1 MAQDQAKLKKRL
13 ELLLKLPEN
22 LTCADCGKRG
32 PRWASANLGVFFCI
46 ECSGIHRNLGVHIS
60 FVRSVN
66 LDSWTKAQVD
76 FLEEWGNG
84 RANEYYEANIPPH
97 VTKPRD
103 GDSVRV
109 LEKFIRDK
117 YEHKKYIS
125 KTIPPKRNIKLD
137 ELDDDN
143 KRRNNATTRSR
154 PSTSSNISSNNSIP
168 SNVTTGPVLTSVAQ
182 KRDIPISAPVVT
194 TNKSNSDSLLD
205 FLDEPVVSN
214 VNTTSN
220 QSNDIFSSFVSAPV
234 SAPVAPSIQQQ
245 HQHQQQHANQFTSNP
260 NAFPVSPNQGS
271 YNNQPNY
278 QSYNT
283 QATAPA
289 PPLAVHIPA
298 HHPPAQTKP
307 QVSTADIL
315 SLYSNPVQSQPPPNP
330 AYHGSTVPPIGYPGV
345 PIYSQPNNFS
355 QPNNYGQPQPYYT
368 ANYGQPNMPPP
379 PVPNQVPY
387 NQGYGNPN
395 QPPNVFNQFQQ
406 NTGPYGGYNQR

>member
-117 YEHKKYIS
+117 YEYKKYIA

-143 KRRNNATTRSR
+143 KRRNSATTRSR
-154 PSTSSNISSNNSIP
+154 PSNSSSSNSNIP
-168 SNVTTGPVLTSVAQ
+168 SNVSTGPVLTSVAQ
-182 KRDIPISAPVVT
+182 KRDIPTAAPVVT
-194 TNKSNSDSLLD
+194 TNKANSDSLLD

-220 QSNDIFSSFVSAPV
+220 QSNDIFSSFI

-245 HQHQQQHANQFTSNP
+245 HQQHQQQQQQANQFASVP
-260 NAFPVSPNQGS
+260 NAFPVSPSQGS

-283 QATAPA
+283 HATAPA

-298 HHPPAQTKP
+298 HHPPAPTKP

-315 SLYSNPVQSQPPPNP
+315 SLYSNPVQSLPPSNP
-330 AYHGSTVPPIGYPGV
+330 AYHGSTVPPSGYPGV
-345 PIYSQPNNFS
+345 PIYSQPNTFN

-368 ANYGQPNMPPP
+368 ANYGQPNVPPP
-379 PVPNQVPY
+379 PVPNQVPF

-395 QPPNVFNQFQQ
+395 QPPN
-406 NTGPYGGYNQR
+406 